1 MALDTILIA
10 FAFSAGAIAFINPC
24 GFAMLPTY
32 ISYFIESSSSNN
44 NNNSKSQT
52 NLTGSSNSNNPR
64 LISLRRLTYGALI
77 GLLVT
82 IAFIAIFGLIGI
94 VISSLGIGIAK
105 FLPWIAVLSGVVII
119 GIGAA
124 KMYGKTFHVNI
135 PSVFGIIVYNNKNT
149 TTATATND
157 YKFSSKN
164 YVKFFLFGIGYAIAS
179 LSCTIPIFLLVVFQ
193 GLSAGGV
200 VQGYLVFF
208 SYALGMGAVMTIISL
223 AIGISNQTFVK
234 RLKKLAPKMNIITSI
249 LLILAGSY
257 LIYFNLVV
265 GRLLT

>member
-64 LISLRRLTYGALI
+64 LISLRRLTHGALL

-94 VISSLGIGIAK
+94 VISYLGIGIAK

-124 KMYGKTFHVNI
+124 KVSGKTFHVNI
-135 PSVFGIIVYNNKNT
+135 PSVFGIIVYNKNT
-149 TTATATND
+149 TTTND

-200 VQGYLVFF
+200 VQGSLVFF
-208 SYALGMGAVMTIISL
+208 SYALGMGAVLIAVSLVIAISTNEILLKWL
-223 AIGISNQTFVK
+223 A
-234 RLKKLAPKMNIITSI
+234 KLAPKMNTITSI
-249 LLILAGSY
+249 FLILAGSY
-257 LIYFNLVV
+257 LLYYNLVI
-265 GRLLT
+265 GKLLVN